1 MCTITFEIVWFVI
14 VLVFIFEES
23 ARKLCVDFQLNVESR
38 QIYISVFLEQE
49 FFFKVTHGWENPKPK
64 GNREKKMTPQ
74 AIKKVRKKIVNFKT
88 ILKVIKINNLLNCFK
103 LFFICWEYD

>member
-23 ARKLCVDFQLNVESR
+23 VRKLYVDFQLNVESR

-49 FFFKVTHGWENPKPK
+49 FFF
-64 GNREKKMTPQ
+64 
-74 AIKKVRKKIVNFKT
+74 
-88 ILKVIKINNLLNCFK
+88 
-103 LFFICWEYD
+103 